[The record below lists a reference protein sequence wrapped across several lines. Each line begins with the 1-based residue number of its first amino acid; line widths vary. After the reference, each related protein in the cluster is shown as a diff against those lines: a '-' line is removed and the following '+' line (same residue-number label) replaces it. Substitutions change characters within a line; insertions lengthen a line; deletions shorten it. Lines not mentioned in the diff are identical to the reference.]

1 MQLILFDSP
10 AVRTALL
17 PLTYA
22 RPVADLRLGSLTI
35 AEKWARQLECPVSYL
50 TQDYLRERYPFQ
62 SGQSNLLIDGS
73 LLPTVELL
81 SFVRELPLNT
91 IYYAADE
98 LMVAHL
104 DPEQLATYARDETL
118 ALPRHELPHLPLL
131 RITRPADLFLHND
144 RALRDD
150 FDLVTNGRIS
160 AALPKSNRLIGP
172 ADQLFIEPGVDIESC
187 TLSTRSG
194 LIYIGR
200 EAVVLEGGMFRGPLA
215 INAGAIVK
223 MGAKIYGGTTIGDR
237 CKVGGEI
244 SNVVFQANSNK
255 GHDGYLGN
263 AVIGEWCNLG
273 AGTDASNL
281 KNDYGEVKV
290 WSYAQRAMQPSGL
303 QFHGLIMGDHC
314 KTGIGTTLN
323 TGTVIG
329 FSSNVFGAGFPP
341 SFVPSFSWGGAGELA
356 TYRLEKAVATAERV
370 MARRGET
377 FGSFE
382 EEVFRRVF
390 ADSER
395 YR

>member
-1 MQLILFDSP
+1 MHVVLLDSP

-22 RPVADLRLGSLTI
+22 RPVADLRVGSLTI

-50 TQDYLRERYPFQ
+50 TQDYLRERYPLQ
-62 SGQSNLLIDGS
+62 SGPSNLLIDGS

-81 SFVRELPLNT
+81 SFVKGLPLNT
-91 IYYAADE
+91 ACLEAE
-98 LMVAHL
+98 HLLVAHL
-104 DPEQLATYARDETL
+104 DQQQLNAYIQDGTL
-118 ALPRHELPHLPLL
+118 PTAGQDFPHLPLQRL
-131 RITRPADLFLHND
+131 TRPADIFLLND

-150 FDLVTNGRIS
+150 FELLTNGRSS
-160 AALPKSNRLIGP
+160 APLPQSNRLIGP
-172 ADQLFIEPGVDIESC
+172 ADQLFLESGVDIEGC

-194 LIYIGR
+194 PIYVGR
-200 EAVVLEGGMFRGPLA
+200 DAVVLEGSMIRGPVSV
-215 INAGAIVK
+215 NAGAIVK
-223 MGAKIYGGTTIGDR
+223 MGAKLYGGTTIGDR

-263 AVIGEWCNLG
+263 AVIGEWCNIG

-290 WSYAQRAMQPSGL
+290 WSYAERAMRPSGL
-303 QFHGLIMGDHC
+303 QFHGLILGDHC
-314 KTGIGTTLN
+314 KVGIGTTLN
-323 TGTVIG
+323 TGATVG

-341 SFVPSFSWGGAGELA
+341 AFLPSFSWGGAEGLT
-356 TYRLEKAVATAERV
+356 TYRLENAMATAERV
-370 MARRGET
+370 LARRGEA
-377 FGSFE
+377 FGAFE
-382 EEVFRRVF
+382 QGVFRRVF
-390 ADSER
+390 ADSEA